1 MQMRQLMDGKYS
13 NEMVLITEP
22 AEERDIIEAMF

>member
-1 MQMRQLMDGKYS
+1 MRQLMDEKYS

-22 AEERDIIEAMF
+22 AEGREIFEAMF